1 MVAMLIGML
10 LALIFFGLPLAIIA
24 LFIMSILDR
33 RNKRTVQDYGQ
44 TSAPVRHVLS
54 PAPD

>member
-1 MVAMLIGML
+1 MLAMLIGML
-10 LALIFFGLPLAIIA
+10 LALIFFGLPLAIIG

-33 RNKRTVQDYGQ
+33 RNKRTVPDYGE
-44 TSAPVRHVLS
+44 TSAPVRPVLS